1 MFLLRLT
8 ALPVQVRNVLVDLD
22 APPEWFARQLVRLLV

>member
-1 MFLLRLT
+1 VFLLRPA
-8 ALPVQVRNVLVDLD
+8 ALAVQVRNVLVDLD